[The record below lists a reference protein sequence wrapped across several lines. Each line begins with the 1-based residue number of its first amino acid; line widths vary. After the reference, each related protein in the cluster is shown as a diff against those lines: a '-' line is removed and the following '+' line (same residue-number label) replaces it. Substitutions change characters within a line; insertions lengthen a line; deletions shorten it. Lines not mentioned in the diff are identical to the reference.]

1 MPDRRSTHQPV
12 ARFGLRVVA
21 FGVAA
26 ALLSSCSSSATSN
39 ASRTANS
46 EAESQRQNGSA
57 RRSVAP
63 AELGESRLVV
73 GSPEPGLQFTV
84 SDVTGTV
91 AGPNVAGPN
100 VAVPTL
106 LKVTSAADAATQF
119 GQAVVDS
126 QVDRAFALLAADERG
141 RVGSALRFR
150 ELLAQEGPW
159 QSVALV
165 TPNAGAP
172 DPTTSTGQPV
182 ALFVTREPGLDE
194 IRGLVAASAV
204 VQLPVV
210 REDGSWRVRWER
222 RQVAPNYGADEQ
234 RLRGDVMAWVADRQR
249 SCGTVVPTSEF
260 AGGLVGV
267 VGLANSLCSTTARA
281 VVAGV
286 GDIYAL
292 DDPQPLLD
300 SFGSAS
306 FDWARVVSLSAPT
319 PMDVIA
325 APVGD
330 RWLVV
335 GVAPPRPPSA

>member
-1 MPDRRSTHQPV
+1 MPDRRSTHQRV
-12 ARFGLRVVA
+12 ARFGLRVVV

-46 EAESQRQNGSA
+46 EAEPQKQNESA
-57 RRSVAP
+57 GGSVAP
-63 AELGESRLVV
+63 AELGESRLVL

-84 SDVTGTV
+84 SDVTDTV
-91 AGPNVAGPN
+91 AGPNV
-100 VAVPTL
+100 VAVPTS

-126 QVDRAFALLAADERG
+126 DMDRAFALLAADERG

-150 ELLAQEGPW
+150 QLLAQEGPW

-165 TPNAGAP
+165 TPNAGDP
-172 DPTTSTGQPV
+172 DPTTSTGRPV

-249 SCGTVVPTSEF
+249 SCGTVASTSEY

-281 VVAGV
+281 VVAGI